1 MFYRTYIPG
10 VEYPMIP
17 EVLKYTSSFSS
28 LYFKNL
34 SDNFICARTTKTFE
48 YFLKCID
55 QTVYKKKIQPL
66 TIYLF
71 RILCVL
77 GKFSS

>member
-17 EVLKYTSSFSS
+17 EVLKYIS
-28 LYFKNL
+28 LCFKNL
-34 SDNFICARTTKTFE
+34 RQFHRARKTKTFE

-55 QTVYKKKIQPL
+55 QTVYKKKKKKIRPL
-66 TIYLF
+66 AIYLF